1 MTATVAAAVAVFGA
15 ITWLVLLVA
24 TNFSLVSVSLGLLAL
39 VFVLGQ
45 GS

>member
-1 MTATVAAAVAVFGA
+1 MTVPVAAVIAVFGA

-24 TNFSLVSVSLGLLAL
+24 TNFNLVSVSLGLFAL
-39 VFVLGQ
+39 VIVLGQ